1 MTINWEE
8 AQANYGSQF
17 KEFAPDGVHAVKIEK
32 VENRASTTS
41 ETIWM
46 EFYPEQNDQYKFPKI
61 SHPLSNKNLNWRAW
75 HWKELFVLFG
85 ATEENAKKAV
95 ETCENK
101 KSYKEIAAAYE
112 QAMNRIATKAK
123 PVDIEVWREPNSVG
137 KVYAVADFN
146 TGVRLNRPEDTPTA
160 PTTTTTDDIDLFA
173 DTEPAEDITEDE
185 LPF

>member
-17 KEFAPDGVHAVKIEK
+17 KEFAPNGVHSVKIEK
-32 VENRASTTS
+32 VENRSSATS
-41 ETIWM
+41 ETIWQ
-46 EFYPEQNDQYKFPKI
+46 EFYPEQTDQYKFPKI

-85 ATEENAKKAV
+85 ATEDAAKKAV
-95 ETCENK
+95 ESCEAK
-101 KSYKEIAAAYE
+101 KSYADIASAYE

-123 PVDIEVWREPNSVG
+123 AVDIEVWREPNSVG

-146 TGVRLNRPEDTPTA
+146 TGVRLNRPEATSTA
-160 PTTTTTDDIDLFA
+160 TTASSADDIDLFS
-173 DTEPAEDITEDE
+173 EPAEDITEDDM
-185 LPF
+185 PF